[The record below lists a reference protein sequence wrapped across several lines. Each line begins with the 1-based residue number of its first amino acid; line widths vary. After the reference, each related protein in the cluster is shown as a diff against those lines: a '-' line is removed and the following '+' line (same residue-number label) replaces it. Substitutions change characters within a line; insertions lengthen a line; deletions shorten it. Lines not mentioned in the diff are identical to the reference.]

1 MKRQTLSLAAARRIA
16 LAAQGFATARP
27 ETTHSGSLKRT
38 IDRLGL
44 LQIDSVN
51 VLARAHYLPLF
62 SRLGNYDSSQLDT
75 LAWGRKS
82 KRGLFEFWAHEASL
96 LPTSSHPLWRWRME
110 RAAAGHAGDMKGKL
124 HIFRRDKEAFID
136 KVRRQLVDRGP
147 LAASDLESGTGKTGP
162 WWGWSDA
169 KFAMEWLFFAG
180 EVTTATRRGAFERV
194 YDLTERVLPADV
206 LALPTPAPA
215 AAQREL
221 LRMASRAMGVATAG
235 DLRDYFRLPVADTK
249 ARMAELV
256 EAGDLLPVTVEG
268 WKSPAYLDPAAREE
282 NPLAGLGDLDAKPI
296 NASLASVVLPELSS
310 VDRVANDFVGAA
322 RMAAKADWLT
332 AGAVFAGAVIASSTL
347 DRRADEFALQHADKR
362 WLKGLNTTG
371 NALPWVALGGAA
383 LVTLDDSDPVR
394 ARTGYTALE
403 AGGTALIAV
412 TGMKYAVG
420 RARPQAGLGSHQFQP
435 FSGGA
440 NNDSFPSG
448 HAITAWSVLTP
459 FALEY
464 DAPWLYGVASLT
476 NAARVGSR
484 QHWLSDTVGGSLLG
498 YGIGR
503 LFWESN
509 RDTRGSIPRI
519 TLSPS
524 NIEMKWTWK

>member
-1 MKRQTLSLAAARRIA
+1 M
-16 LAAQGFATARP
+16 
-27 ETTHSGSLKRT
+27 
-38 IDRLGL
+38 
-44 LQIDSVN
+44 
-51 VLARAHYLPLF
+51 
-62 SRLGNYDSSQLDT
+62 
-75 LAWGRKS
+75 
-82 KRGLFEFWAHEASL
+82 
-96 LPTSSHPLWRWRME
+96 
-110 RAAAGHAGDMKGKL
+110 
-124 HIFRRDKEAFID
+124 
-136 KVRRQLVDRGP
+136 
-147 LAASDLESGTGKTGP
+147 
-162 WWGWSDA
+162 
-169 KFAMEWLFFAG
+169 
-180 EVTTATRRGAFERV
+180 
-194 YDLTERVLPADV
+194 
-206 LALPTPAPA
+206 
-215 AAQREL
+215 
-221 LRMASRAMGVATAG
+221 
-235 DLRDYFRLPVADTK
+235 
-249 ARMAELV
+249 
-256 EAGDLLPVTVEG
+256 
-268 WKSPAYLDPAAREE
+268 
-282 NPLAGLGDLDAKPI
+282 
-296 NASLASVVLPELSS
+296 
-310 VDRVANDFVGAA
+310 
-322 RMAAKADWLT
+322 
-332 AGAVFAGAVIASSTL
+332 
-347 DRRADEFALQHADKR
+347 
-362 WLKGLNTTG
+362 
-371 NALPWVALGGAA
+371 
-383 LVTLDDSDPVR
+383 R

-435 FSGGA
+435 FSGGV